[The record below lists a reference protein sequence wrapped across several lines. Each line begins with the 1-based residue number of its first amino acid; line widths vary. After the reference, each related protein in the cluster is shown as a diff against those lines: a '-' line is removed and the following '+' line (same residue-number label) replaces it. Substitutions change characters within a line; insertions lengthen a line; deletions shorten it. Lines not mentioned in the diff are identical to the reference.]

1 MELKHQQSNDLQ
13 NALHLVILIAFSV
26 FALLLVIDIILL
38 GWQFW
43 PIPLIIMGLSVA
55 WFVHVAQPVEAGV
68 RLWIYGF
75 FAVLL
80 VLLFTLVT
88 DNIYDLT
95 PTALIGILLFSLA
108 GELGIVYL
116 YILSYYAYFLIDLWW
131 LSNTGVIIFD
141 TATVSR
147 ISYHFI
153 TVFVALLA
161 SRFFVQRRYYNYHEY
176 EEKIAELAEI
186 NHRNEDFL
194 TNVSHELRTPINA
207 VTGITSVILSSGV
220 DDEFRHEIESVRQA
234 GFRLH
239 EQISDILDYT
249 EIHTGKLILN
259 EEPYMLISVLND
271 LQNENRSVHPEKNKV
286 VLFDVSPDIPLQM
299 VGDSA
304 KLRKIL
310 RHLIDNAMKFTEEGG
325 VYVHIYSRKKA
336 YGVNLCI
343 SVNDTGI
350 GIEQDEINRLTEQFY
365 QTKGGKDHIVGGLGL
380 GLSIV
385 HGLVD
390 SMGGF
395 MQITSKPGE
404 GTNVRLSIPQKVIDA
419 SPCIAIKNREEVCA
433 AIYSG
438 IDHLTVPKMKDYFG
452 IMLVHASE
460 GLHIPLH
467 RIENDDQLT
476 QLMKTYALTHLF
488 IGQPE
493 YEDNVTFY
501 ESLDSSIQVVVVAQS
516 YFPLPQDSRIRIVKT
531 PFYSFTLASVIN
543 SGESEHY
550 FNEKQML
557 CPGVRVLVVDDEEMN
572 LMVAEGIFKQYG
584 MIVKTALSGA
594 EAIRIVELEEF
605 DIIFLDHMMPEMDG
619 IETMLHLRRN
629 LTRAGRSVSIVALT
643 ANAVSGARETFIS
656 AGFDGFLPKPIEYSE
671 LDRILKLVLPKSAIT
686 YVDKDQLAAS
696 EDAMMLLSDTA
707 PLRQAETLTVLSEGG
722 INTRAGIRY
731 CKGDSN
737 FYNELLISFA
747 MTSVDRLREL
757 RYFFEERNWPDY
769 NIRVHALKS
778 TAKMIGAERLSE
790 LARAAEE
797 ASRDANTEYLFSH
810 QKELI
815 RTYERTA
822 QLIHDAVGVQAPE
835 EETVTQEIG
844 RKELIEKMTELI
856 SALETYEGDKA
867 TGILR
872 SLSSCSYR
880 GKPVSAMLTHTGL
893 LVAEF
898 DLKAAAADASAILKR
913 ITEGEEE

>member
-1 MELKHQQSNDLQ
+1 MEYRHQQSKDLQ
-13 NALHLVILIAFSV
+13 NALHLVILIAYSIY
-26 FALLLVIDIILL
+26 ALLLAANIIIMGRQL
-38 GWQFW
+38 W
-43 PIPLIIMGLSVA
+43 PIPLILAGLSAA
-55 WFVHVAQPVEAGV
+55 WFIHVAQPVEAGIRIWV
-68 RLWIYGF
+68 YGF
-75 FAVLL
+75 FAVILVFFFALL
-80 VLLFTLVT
+80 T

-95 PTALIGILLFSLA
+95 PTVLIGILLFSLA

-116 YILSYYAYFLIDLWW
+116 YALSYYIYFLFDLWR
-131 LSNTGVIIFD
+131 LFNTGTMVFD
-141 TATVSR
+141 TAVFSR
-147 ISYHFI
+147 VAFHFI

-161 SRFFVQRRYYNYHEY
+161 SRFFIQRRNYSYQEY
-176 EEKIAELAEI
+176 EGKINELTEI

-194 TNVSHELRTPINA
+194 TNVSHELRTPINV
-207 VTGITSVILSSGV
+207 VTGITSVILNTGA
-220 DDEFRHEIESVRQA
+220 DEEFNHEIESIRQA

-249 EIHTGKLILN
+249 EIHTGKITLN

-271 LQNENRSVHPEKNKV
+271 LHNDIRHFQSETNKI

-299 VGDSA
+299 EGDSG

-310 RHLIDNAMKFTEEGG
+310 RHLIGNALKFTEEGG
-325 VYVHIYSRKKA
+325 VNVHIYSRNKA

-343 SVNDTGI
+343 SVSDTGI

-365 QTKGGKDHIVGGLGL
+365 QTRGGKAHTVGGLGL

-385 HGLVD
+385 HGLID

-395 MQITSKPGE
+395 MQITSKPGK
-404 GTNVRLSIPQKVIDA
+404 GTSIRLSIPQKVIDG
-419 SPCIAIKNREEVCA
+419 SPCIAIKNKEEVCA
-433 AIYSG
+433 AIYSRTVNM
-438 IDHLTVPKMKDYFG
+438 TVPKMRDYYST
-452 IMLVHASE
+452 MLVHASE

-476 QLMKTYALTHLF
+476 QLMKTYSLTHLF

-493 YEDNVTFY
+493 YEDNVTYY
-501 ESLDSSIQVVVVAQS
+501 EGLDSSIQVIVVTGN
-516 YFPLPQDSRIRIVKT
+516 YFPLPRDSRIRIAKA
-531 PFYSFTLASVIN
+531 PFYSFTLASMIN
-543 SGESEHY
+543 SGETELY

-584 MIVKTALSGA
+584 MTVRTALSGS
-594 EAIRIVELEEF
+594 EAIRTVELEEF

-629 LTRAGRSVSIVALT
+629 LARAGRSVSIVALT

-671 LDRILKLVLPKSAIT
+671 LERILKLVLPKSAIT
-686 YVDKDQLAAS
+686 YVDKDTLAAS
-696 EDAMMLLSDTA
+696 EDAAMLLSENE
-707 PLRQAETLTVLSEGG
+707 PLSQVETLTALSEGG

-731 CKGDSN
+731 CKGDSS

-757 RYFFEERNWPDY
+757 KYFFEERNWPDY

-778 TAKMIGAERLSE
+778 TSKMIGAERLSE
-790 LARAAEE
+790 LAKSAEE

-815 RTYERTA
+815 RTYERTV
-822 QLIHDAVGVQAPE
+822 QLIHDAIGLQTPE
-835 EETVTQEIG
+835 EEAVTEEIG
-844 RKELIEKMTELI
+844 RKELIDRMSELI

-867 TGILR
+867 AGILR

-880 GKPVSAMLTHTGL
+880 GKPLSALLKHTNL

-898 DLKAAAADASAILKR
+898 DLKAASADASAILEK